1 MKRQTR
7 SEQIQNAID
16 TTLSGLKD
24 DPRLAQRVIRAAR
37 QTETPKRKRFY
48 GMVLAALLLLLAAT
62 AVAAAYLSAQ
72 QFVQQEVLPLAQ
84 ENDADGYEEKFSN
97 QELAE
102 IVRLARENGIALSDE
117 MMAAFENGYGYY
129 CLLADGE
136 REPERIL
143 LSTPDSPTVPKLTYL
158 AGSLEAYANALTQ
171 RVTVQDGVIG
181 ADVAVAVQTPLIS
194 PDGKPVSLVLAKL
207 SWQQED
213 RVLSEEIL
221 NLQEGETE
229 GSLTG
234 QFSLRLEAPPMEDGA
249 AIDLVLTAELSDGRV
264 LTAVAGSWT
273 ALDGQLDSSVG

>member
-37 QTETPKRKRFY
+37 QMETPKRKRFY

-84 ENDADGYEEKFSN
+84 ENDADRYEEKFSN

-102 IVRLARENGIALSDE
+102 IVRLAQENGIALSDE

-129 CLLADGE
+129 EQSAIME
-136 REPERIL
+136 I
-143 LSTPDSPTVPKLTYL
+143 
-158 AGSLEAYANALTQ
+158 
-171 RVTVQDGVIG
+171 
-181 ADVAVAVQTPLIS
+181 
-194 PDGKPVSLVLAKL
+194 VS
-207 SWQQED
+207 
-213 RVLSEEIL
+213 
-221 NLQEGETE
+221 
-229 GSLTG
+229 
-234 QFSLRLEAPPMEDGA
+234 
-249 AIDLVLTAELSDGRV
+249 
-264 LTAVAGSWT
+264 T
-273 ALDGQLDSSVG
+273 ALGKKYYSWSIEEKYWFGEVMVLLGFRADNPCRLPSGDDASLQDCLILILVKMA

>member
-97 QELAE
+97 QELE
-102 IVRLARENGIALSDE
+102 KIVRLARENGIALSDE

-129 CLLADGE
+129 EQSAIMEIVSTALGKKYYSWSIEEKYWFGEVMVLLGFRTDNPCRLPSGDDASLQDCLSVIQRD
-136 REPERIL
+136 I
-143 LSTPDSPTVPKLTYL
+143 
-158 AGSLEAYANALTQ
+158 LEAYGDDITDSSIWEQ
-171 RVTVQDGVIG
+171 
-181 ADVAVAVQTPLIS
+181 S
-194 PDGKPVSLVLAKL
+194 VSF
-207 SWQQED
+207 ET
-213 RVLSEEIL
+213 LSED
-221 NLQEGETE
+221 NATQSQPHWYFQFD
-229 GSLTG
+229 SL
-234 QFSLRLEAPPMEDGA
+234 
-249 AIDLVLTAELSDGRV
+249 DLLS
-264 LTAVAGSWT
+264 
-273 ALDGQLDSSVG
+273 